1 MESKKVQ
8 VSPVMG
14 TRYILVEIGEDKTT
28 IEAIG
33 FNGRGCH
40 AATKPFEDALGGKV
54 VDTKEKPPE
63 GVSCGKV
70 TA

>member
-1 MESKKVQ
+1 MSDKPKPNPIFGSK
-8 VSPVMG
+8 
-14 TRYILVEIGEDKTT
+14 YILVEIGEDKTT

-33 FNGRGCH
+33 FNGKGCH